1 METSLAIETPEG
13 VEKTLLSA
21 SSIDFHDSTDRRK
34 PMEHPI
40 EEECD
45 LLDLL
50 CDLADEHESFISTP
64 SRTTSSN
71 IGDTAVGSQ
80 NSRSSRLT
88 VTTPILDII
97 SSSDSVEDLPFDD
110 DSVLGTQ
117 HSRTSPD
124 DAVNTGINDPTSD
137 SDEDR
142 ETLEMS
148 QIFEE
153 TDVDSF
159 QRNYYLFIYFYLVF
173 SVNTKLNY
181 CFSSNVRRTESN
193 KGHLVF
199 FGF

>member
-13 VEKTLLSA
+13 IEKTLLSA
-21 SSIDFHDSTDRRK
+21 SSIDFHDSANGRK
-34 PMEHPI
+34 PMANPI
-40 EEECD
+40 EEESD
-45 LLDLL
+45 LFDIL

-64 SRTTSSN
+64 SKASSSN
-71 IGDTAVGSQ
+71 IDDNKAVGSQ
-80 NSRSSRLT
+80 NSIASRIT
-88 VTTPILDII
+88 VTTPLLDII

-124 DAVNTGINDPTSD
+124 AVSNTGVKNDPSSD

-153 TDVDSF
+153 SEHVDEFF
-159 QRNYYLFIYFYLVF
+159 QRKYLLLI
-173 SVNTKLNY
+173 
-181 CFSSNVRRTESN
+181 
-193 KGHLVF
+193 
-199 FGF
+199 